1 MRSRQVIIGLGWT
14 ATATLL
20 NLIAQFTLIAILAR
34 KLEPAA
40 FGMLAMASVA
50 TRFAS
55 YFAQMG
61 GAQTLIQATQITP
74 GMTTAGLF
82 VALAVSTA
90 LYAVLAMVAPLF
102 GLYFHVPELVPVL
115 WVFGASLPIT
125 ALGALPLALLR
136 RQARFRATSTIEVL
150 GYVFG
155 YGLTGV
161 TLASLGYGYWSLV
174 WAVLIQQI
182 VVLTLAYGVGHYPLV
197 WPVPRLDWDR
207 VINLG
212 SRYSIV
218 GFLEF
223 LWSNMEAFVIG
234 RLLGQSGLGLFN
246 RAQLLCN
253 LPVEQAVNTTSK
265 VLFPALS
272 AMHRGPGRLGDGF
285 FVMLLATGIA
295 SAALS
300 SGISA
305 AAPDLVAALLGPQW
319 VSAVPL
325 VQLLAASVAAM
336 FVYVVCGITLDS
348 MAALEPKLRL
358 QSALLAAKLLV
369 LLSLA
374 SWGLTGVAVAIVVC
388 EFLRAG
394 LGLRLLVRL
403 LKLEPRS
410 VWAVLGVMLAV
421 GGGVYAAVWGARIT
435 SGEAGFALVE
445 RLFCQ
450 VAAGTLALAL
460 LLCAFLRHWAKFLP
474 LHRFETVRTRLKIMH
489 DFVYR
494 PSRA

>member
-1 MRSRQVIIGLGWT
+1 MKSRQVIAGLGWT
-14 ATATLL
+14 STATLL
-20 NLIAQFTLIAILAR
+20 NLIAQFTFLAILAR
-34 KLEPAA
+34 KLEPVA

-74 GMTTAGLF
+74 GLTTAGLL

-90 LYAVLAMVAPLF
+90 LYAVLALVAPLF
-102 GLYFHVPELVPVL
+102 GLYFHAPELIPVL
-115 WVFGASLPIT
+115 WVFGATLPIT
-125 ALGALPLALLR
+125 ALGALPMALLR

-161 TLASLGYGYWSLV
+161 TLASLGHGFWSLV
-174 WAVLIQQI
+174 WAVLAQQV
-182 VVLTLAYGVGHYPLV
+182 VVLTLAFRAAHYPLV
-197 WPVPRLDWDR
+197 WPVPRPDWDR
-207 VINLG
+207 VIGLG
-212 SRYSIV
+212 SRYSIL

-272 AMHRGPGRLGDGF
+272 AMHREPGRLGDGF

-319 VSAVPL
+319 GGAVPL

-348 MAALEPKLRL
+348 MAALGAKLRL
-358 QSALLAAKLLV
+358 QSALLVVRLVV
-369 LLSLA
+369 LLSLV
-374 SWGLTGVAVAIVVC
+374 SGGLIGIAIAVVVC

-394 LGLRLLVRL
+394 LGLKLLVRL

-421 GGGVYAAVWGARIT
+421 GGGVYAAVWGTRLA
-435 SGEAGFALVE
+435 SSEAGFTLVA

-450 VAAGTLALAL
+450 VVAGALALAL
-460 LLCAFLRHWAKFLP
+460 VLCAFLRHWAKFVP
-474 LHRFETVRTRLKIMH
+474 LHRFETIRTRLKIMH

-494 PSRA
+494 PSRT